1 MSKTVTFTD
10 ATWAEITSLVL
21 GTAPVVTPPTPT
33 PTPDPV
39 TPGVKVIGLSW
50 ASTIG
55 RQTARIPAGTTLA
68 FKVTVPASGI
78 PLGKL
83 HVFTQSPTDGNA
95 YFFRNTCLSDIPG
108 DFTGGSFPLAVTRTM
123 QGSNQDA
130 RIKFTVGI
138 PYMRP
143 VPAQYAGI
151 LQPTIDTSVA
161 ILVPGKTYYFNVRQ
175 IDPNL
180 SCNIDYSLNVL

>member
-33 PTPDPV
+33 PIPDPV
-39 TPGVKVIGLSW
+39 PPGVNIIGLPW

-55 RQTARIPAGTTLA
+55 RQVAKITPGVTLA
-68 FKVTVPASGI
+68 FKVTVPMSGI
-78 PLGKL
+78 PFGAL
-83 HVFTQSPTDGNA
+83 HNFTQSPTDGNA
-95 YFFRNTCLSDIPG
+95 YFFRNTCLSDKPG

-123 QGSNQDA
+123 QGASQDA
-130 RIKFTVGI
+130 RIRFTVGT
-138 PYMRP
+138 PYTRP

-151 LQPTIDTSVA
+151 LQPTVDPSVA
-161 ILVPGKTYYFNVRQ
+161 VLIPGGTYYFNVRQ
-175 IDPNL
+175 TDPTLTCYIN
-180 SCNIDYSLNVL
+180 YSLHVL